1 VTFNRSLISA
11 FDDQAFSPSLGY
23 QFAFGGAGSM
33 RRIRDR
39 PATSAGLT
47 NTLSANGA
55 LALPLDFALVSRLGR
70 TNSRS
75 WSRRTDDKQDV
86 VDGLQLDFPDLT
98 LRWSFVPGTGP
109 IGKLA
114 ANLFRSVGT
123 NVGLRNTR
131 VSSVAQFG
139 TVPDA
144 RTSRI
149 RTYPANATVGWAL
162 GDLTTSLGYAWTV
175 REDSLPGSAT
185 HGTTGERTLDVGR
198 SWSLPASWK
207 TRSPLRT
214 RLSYQDARTMSV
226 LADSRRRL
234 ADNAR
239 NVFSLSAD
247 TDVNETMTFSL
258 QGSRTVTIDRNYNR
272 RLTQNVLTAALQ
284 LQFFSGELK

>member
-1 VTFNRSLISA
+1 MATRTRSTAKAARPTKTSLAKADLLDIYRLILLS
-11 FDDQAFSPSLGY
+11 
-23 QFAFGGAGSM
+23 
-33 RRIRDR
+33 RRI
-39 PATSAGLT
+39 
-47 NTLSANGA
+47 
-55 LALPLDFALVSRLGR
+55 
-70 TNSRS
+70 
-75 WSRRTDDKQDV
+75 DDKQDV

-98 LRWSFVPGTGP
+98 LRWSFVPSSRGGTF
-109 IGKLA
+109 GKLA
-114 ANLFRSVGT
+114 SNLVRSVGT

-198 SWSLPASWK
+198 SWALPASWK